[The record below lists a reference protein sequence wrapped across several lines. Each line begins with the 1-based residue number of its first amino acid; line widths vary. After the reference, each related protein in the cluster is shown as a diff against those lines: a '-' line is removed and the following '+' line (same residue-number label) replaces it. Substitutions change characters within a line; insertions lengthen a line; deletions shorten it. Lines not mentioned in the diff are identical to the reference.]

1 MRFQKEYTFTE
12 LHEFSQTCYI
22 KIEVQSK
29 LNSKGKKAHWIGFD
43 DKSSRHRIYD
53 GSKISVERNIQFV
66 EDTSKIEEEKI
77 EQIQEEVKEILIERP
92 KRERKATKRVKDLD
106 YELNYDI
113 YFTELFEFVNE
124 LIGDLLTYNKAT
136 KSPLSK

>member
-12 LHEFSQTCYI
+12 LHEFGQTCYI
-22 KIEVQSK
+22 KIEAQSK
-29 LNSKGKKAHWIGFD
+29 LNNKGKKAHWIGFD
-43 DKSSRHRIYD
+43 DKSSGHRIYD

-66 EDTSKIEEEKI
+66 EDTSKIEGEKI
-77 EQIQEEVKEILIERP
+77 EQIQEKVKEILIKRP
-92 KRERKATKRVKDLD
+92 KRERKATKRARGLD

-113 YFTELFEFVNE
+113 YFTELFEFVNK
-124 LIGDLLTYNKAT
+124 LIGDPLTYNEAT